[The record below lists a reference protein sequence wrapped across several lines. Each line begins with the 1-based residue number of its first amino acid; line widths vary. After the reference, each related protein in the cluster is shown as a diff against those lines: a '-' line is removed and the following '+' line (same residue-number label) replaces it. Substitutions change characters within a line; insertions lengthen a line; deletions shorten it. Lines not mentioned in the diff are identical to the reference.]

1 MSLQVLVCLLLTM
14 KSQALVQLA
23 ASPTLPTRV
32 FNLTLYLNSVGFSIS
47 VGKSYT
53 GCLIFSPLFK
63 HVALF

>member
-23 ASPTLPTRV
+23 ASPTLPSRV
-32 FNLTLYLNSVGFSIS
+32 FNLTFGSSIS